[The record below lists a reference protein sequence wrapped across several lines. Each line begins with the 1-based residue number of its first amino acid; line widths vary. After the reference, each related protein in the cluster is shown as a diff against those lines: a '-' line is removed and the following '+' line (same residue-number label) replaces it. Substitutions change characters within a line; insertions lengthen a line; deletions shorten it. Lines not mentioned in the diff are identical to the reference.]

1 MAWLLVLQW
10 SRWYLHY
17 ESCLDLVLGSVF
29 ANMHLGF
36 MVASMSLIITVYLE
50 LLLYFTLTILMSNYS
65 HSWLLKFHWLYFVRV
80 ENWGYVYVQF
90 IIIFHF
96 SCGFVFFFC
105 MKSSLDLASSQ
116 TRKVH
121 FSATVLLDIAGA
133 QSREVYLFV
142 RGISWVLDPAKSTY

>member
-10 SRWYLHY
+10 SRWDLHY

-36 MVASMSLIITVYLE
+36 MVASMSLIITGYLE

-96 SCGFVFFFC
+96 SCGFVFFFSE
-105 MKSSLDLASSQ
+105 KF
-116 TRKVH
+116 TR
-121 FSATVLLDIAGA
+121 
-133 QSREVYLFV
+133 SREFSNLWNSFLNNRFTYLFA
-142 RGISWVLDPAKSTY
+142 RSREF